1 MDRRKEELEKKRLKL
16 AELRRAREE
25 RQQALL
31 VSQNRD
37 REGVKDRRDI
47 DDLVASLVGDRA
59 SQHSPTGLS
68 SPEPTDVTPEAGGS
82 ASPTA
87 TVATSPTQAFTPNVN
102 QPRFIPEF
110 TSVETV
116 IWDLPPKERVIYNK
130 EVQTTECSFDK
141 PEVSEEEIRERLQA
155 EREKEEKAKMAAL
168 EEERAKQQKE
178 AEIASIVRELS
189 DDEKKAIVSSNEFMD
204 FVDQS
209 SKIIER
215 ALNEK
220 YDFMVDYTLGHDA
233 DGDDSSGNRVKFL
246 CSFYD
251 DKWSKSRSITDVAWS
266 PKYPELLA
274 TSYNKNMTS
283 VNEPDGVV
291 LVWNLHLMDRPEFV
305 FHTQSDVMKTMFSPF
320 HPNLII
326 GGTYSGQI
334 VLWDTRAKSLPVLKT
349 PLSAVG
355 HTHPVYSMTMVGTQ
369 NAHNLIS
376 ASTDGTVCSWQLD
389 MLAQPQETLELLHPS
404 HNKTDEISV
413 TTVGFPDNET
423 TAFWVGTEEGNVY
436 QANRYDR
443 AGSKAGINQFDTYKG
458 HNGVITGLH
467 FHPLVGPI
475 DFSDLFLTCSVDW
488 TVKLW
493 KAKSVTKAPTAPR
506 QISPLYSF
514 EEASDYVYDVKW
526 SPSHPSVFAAV
537 DASGHFDLWNLN
549 SDTEVPTVRTVVGSG
564 RGLNKIEWDKEGRKA
579 AIGSSDGHLY
589 VYDIGDMAVPRPDEW
604 NIFQKTVSEMTAT
617 SPQTDGSKSV
627 VGR

>member
-31 VSQNRD
+31 VSQNKD
-37 REGVKDRRDI
+37 REGVRDRRDI
-47 DDLVASLVGDRA
+47 DDLVASLVGDRTTQQ
-59 SQHSPTGLS
+59 SSTGLS
-68 SPEPTDVTPEAGGS
+68 SPEPIYGESDTDKSVSPTTTTPSSPLQPFTLS
-82 ASPTA
+82 AS
-87 TVATSPTQAFTPNVN
+87 

-116 IWDLPPKERVIYNK
+116 IWDIPPKERVIYNK

-141 PEVSEEEIRERLQA
+141 PEISEEEIREKVQA
-155 EREKEEKAKMAAL
+155 EREKEDKLKLAAL
-168 EEERAKQQKE
+168 EEERAKQHKE
-178 AEIASIVRELS
+178 TEIASIVRELS
-189 DDEKKAIVSSNEFMD
+189 EEEKQAILASNEFVD

-220 YDFMVDYTLGHDA
+220 YDFMIDYTLGHDA
-233 DGDDSSGNRVKFL
+233 DGDESSGNRVKFF

-251 DKWSKSRSITDVAWS
+251 DKWSKNRSITDVAWS

-274 TSYNKNMTS
+274 TSYNKNVAS

-291 LVWNLHLMDRPEFV
+291 LVWNLNLAERPEFV

-320 HPNLII
+320 HPNMII

-355 HTHPVYSMTMVGTQ
+355 HTHPVYSMAMVGTQ

-389 MLAQPQETLELLHPS
+389 MLAQPQEILELLHPS
-404 HNKTDEISV
+404 HNKTDEISI
-413 TTVGFPDNET
+413 TTLGFPDNET
-423 TAFWVGTEEGNVY
+423 TTFWVGTEEGNAY

-458 HNGVITGLH
+458 HNGVITGLD

-488 TVKLW
+488 TIKLW
-493 KAKSVTKAPTAPR
+493 KAKVSN
-506 QISPLYSF
+506 SLY
-514 EEASDYVYDVKW
+514 AR
-526 SPSHPSVFAAV
+526 
-537 DASGHFDLWNLN
+537 
-549 SDTEVPTVRTVVGSG
+549 VR
-564 RGLNKIEWDKEGRKA
+564 RGLYFILRTIFIKIQ
-579 AIGSSDGHLY
+579 SSLPPRH
-589 VYDIGDMAVPRPDEW
+589 PRPQD
-604 NIFQKTVSEMTAT
+604 
-617 SPQTDGSKSV
+617 KSHRYIHLKRLVIMSTMLNGRLHIHRCLQLLTLV
-627 VGR
+627 VISIYGILTPTLRYLR